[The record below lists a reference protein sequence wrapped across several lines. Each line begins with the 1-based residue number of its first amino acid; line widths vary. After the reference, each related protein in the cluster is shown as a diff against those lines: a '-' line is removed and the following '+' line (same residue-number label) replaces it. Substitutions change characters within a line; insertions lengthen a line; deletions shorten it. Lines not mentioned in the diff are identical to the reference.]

1 MNHKNLLL
9 KWDVDFGSL
18 CLSLELSEKER
29 LNIHKML
36 QAARN
41 FIEAA
46 VFDTAKVQA
55 VVKLE
60 KEWIQ
65 YLKKDLKAFLE

>member
-1 MNHKNLLL
+1 
-9 KWDVDFGSL
+9 
-18 CLSLELSEKER
+18 
-29 LNIHKML
+29 ML